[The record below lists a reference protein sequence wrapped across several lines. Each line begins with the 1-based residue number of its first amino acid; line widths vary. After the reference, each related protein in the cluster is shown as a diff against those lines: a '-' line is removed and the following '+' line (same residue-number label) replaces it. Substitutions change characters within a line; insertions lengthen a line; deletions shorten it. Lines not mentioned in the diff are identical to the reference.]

1 MALHGTT
8 ATRNWRKTSP
18 MLVASNTSP
27 ISNLAIIGR
36 LNLLRSQFGEIW
48 IPGAVRS
55 ELNQLSH
62 PAALKEIQ
70 QAIQDSWIK
79 PRAIR
84 DDTVARLL
92 TRALDPGEAEAIAL
106 ALELPAD
113 LILLDERDGRSAA
126 ERAGFRITGVLG
138 VLLRAK
144 NDGQIPLIKPEVE
157 ALRTRARFFVSA
169 QLQKKTLEIA
179 GE

>member
-1 MALHGTT
+1 
-8 ATRNWRKTSP
+8 

-27 ISNLAIIGR
+27 ISNLAVIGR
-36 LNLLRSQFGEIW
+36 LSLLRSQFREIW

-55 ELNQLSH
+55 ELDQLSH

-70 QAIQDSWIK
+70 QALQDGWIK
-79 PRAIR
+79 PQALRE
-84 DDTVARLL
+84 DHVARLL
-92 TRALDPGEAEAIAL
+92 AVALDPGEAEAIAL
-106 ALELPAD
+106 ALELSAD

-126 ERAGFRITGVLG
+126 ERAGLRITGVLG

-144 NDGQIPLIKPEVE
+144 NDGQIPLIKPEIE
-157 ALRTRARFFVSA
+157 ALRAQARFFLSA
-169 QLQKKTLEIA
+169 RLQEKILALA

>member
-1 MALHGTT
+1 
-8 ATRNWRKTSP
+8 

-27 ISNLAIIGR
+27 ISNLAVIGR
-36 LNLLRSQFGEIW
+36 LSLLRSQFREIW
-48 IPGAVRS
+48 IPGAVQS
-55 ELNQLSH
+55 ELHQLSD

-70 QAIQDSWIK
+70 QALQAGWIK
-79 PRAIR
+79 PQALRE
-84 DDTVARLL
+84 DHVARLL
-92 TRALDPGEAEAIAL
+92 AAALDPGEAEAIAL

-126 ERAGFRITGVLG
+126 ERVGLRVTGVLG

-144 NDGQIPLIKPEVE
+144 DDGQIQLIKPEIV
-157 ALRTRARFFVSA
+157 ALRAQARFFLSA
-169 QLQKKTLEIA
+169 RLQEKVLALA

>member
-1 MALHGTT
+1 
-8 ATRNWRKTSP
+8 

-36 LNLLRSQFGEIW
+36 LNLLRSQFGVIW
-48 IPGAVRS
+48 IPGAVQS
-55 ELNQLSH
+55 ELDRLGH

-70 QAIQDSWIK
+70 QALQDGWIK
-79 PRAIR
+79 PHALRE
-84 DDTVARLL
+84 DKVARLL
-92 TRALDPGEAEAIAL
+92 AAALDPGEAEAIAL

-126 ERAGFRITGVLG
+126 ERAGLQVTGVLG

-144 NDGQIPLIKPEVE
+144 KEGQIELIKPEVE
-157 ALRTRARFFVSA
+157 ALRTRARFFLSA
-169 QLQKKTLEIA
+169 RLQERALEIA

>member
-1 MALHGTT
+1 LPGTT
-8 ATRNWRKTSP
+8 ATPSWRKTSP

-27 ISNLAIIGR
+27 ISNLAVIGR
-36 LNLLRSQFGEIW
+36 LSLLRSQFREIW
-48 IPGAVRS
+48 IPGAVQS
-55 ELNQLSH
+55 ELHQLSD

-70 QAIQDSWIK
+70 QALQAGWIK
-79 PRAIR
+79 PQALR
-84 DDTVARLL
+84 DDHVARLL
-92 TRALDPGEAEAIAL
+92 AAALDPGEAEAIAL

-126 ERAGFRITGVLG
+126 ERVGLRVTGVLG

-144 NDGQIPLIKPEVE
+144 DDGQIQLIKPEIV
-157 ALRTRARFFVSA
+157 ALRAQARFFLSA
-169 QLQKKTLEIA
+169 RLQEKVLALA